1 MMPTLTEKPFARPSS
16 TVILL
21 RKAAAEP
28 ELFMVQRH
36 VDSSFGAAYAFPGG
50 VLDTSDA
57 DCHEHCVGR
66 TAADAN
72 VALGLK
78 RGGLD
83 FFIAAI
89 RELFEET
96 GVLLATHEIPIDEL
110 ELLRKSL
117 NCESQTWNN
126 FVYDYDLRLRCD
138 QLRYFSHW
146 ITPEKMPKRY
156 NTRFFVAELP
166 AGQVAHHDE
175 RELTNSK
182 WITAAHA
189 LQEGKNGLMTLHYPT
204 RKTLESL
211 ADHRSVAALLDW
223 AKNCEASGVKP
234 TRPVLPS
241 AGQ

>member
-1 MMPTLTEKPFARPSS
+1 MPTLTEKPFARPSS

-138 QLRYFSHW
+138 QLRYFGHW

-182 WITAAHA
+182 LITAAHA

-204 RKTLESL
+204 RTTLESL

-223 AKNCEASGVKP
+223 AKICEASGVKQ
-234 TRPVLPS
+234 TRPVIPS